1 MRELEGFGFRGLA
14 IAYDGNDSASPNGW
28 IFLDSRRGSIN
39 LSRIQLAVSTETSRD
54 RYAADRPDVG
64 HDAFDNKLFLKS
76 VLALGYRV
84 LEDEQFSGDCV
95 PVLL

>member
-1 MRELEGFGFRGLA
+1 MREIDGIGFRGLA
-14 IAYDGNDSASPNGW
+14 IAYDSNDSAPPNGW

-54 RYAADRPDVG
+54 RNAADRPDVG
-64 HDAFDNKLFLKS
+64 HDAFDNMLFLRFDF
-76 VLALGYRV
+76 VLGEGV
-84 LEDEQFSGDCV
+84 LEDEQFPGDGV